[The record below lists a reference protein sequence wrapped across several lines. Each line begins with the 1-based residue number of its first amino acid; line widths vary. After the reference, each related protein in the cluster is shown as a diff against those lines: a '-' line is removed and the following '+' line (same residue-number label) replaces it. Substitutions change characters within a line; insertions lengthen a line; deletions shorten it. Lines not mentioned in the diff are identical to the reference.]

1 MPTSAI
7 IAILVAIIIVVLTQ
21 YYNREFPLQYME
33 NGEMKTEV
41 FNSPK
46 ETFRDSTLFDCGA
59 KSDLA
64 TLIISPQNQTSVG
77 NVFIFISL

>member
-1 MPTSAI
+1 MKDNRNKQMPTSAI

-41 FNSPK
+41 FKSTK
-46 ETFRDSTLFDCGA
+46 EFNQRAAELKADSVKYWL
-59 KSDLA
+59 
-64 TLIISPQNQTSVG
+64 P
-77 NVFIFISL
+77 

>member
-21 YYNREFPLQYME
+21 YYNREFPLQYIE

-41 FNSPK
+41 FQSTK
-46 ETFRDSTLFDCGA
+46 EFNNRAAELKADSIKYWLE
-59 KSDLA
+59 
-64 TLIISPQNQTSVG
+64 
-77 NVFIFISL
+77 